1 MAIYG
6 NIGFSSLVKN
16 FTKPTSDK
24 CDDISTRKEGEVDFL

>member
-6 NIGFSSLVKN
+6 NIGSSSPVKN
-16 FTKPTSDK
+16 FAKSTSVK